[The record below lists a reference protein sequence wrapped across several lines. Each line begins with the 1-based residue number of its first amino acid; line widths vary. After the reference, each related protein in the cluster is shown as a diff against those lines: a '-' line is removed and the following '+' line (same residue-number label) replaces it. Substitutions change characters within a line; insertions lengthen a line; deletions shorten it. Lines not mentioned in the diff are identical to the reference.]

1 MLADNMKP
9 AFTIPVEQNL
19 FPALSMDKQVSN
31 DIGTS
36 KDFFWFRLLLQVYSY
51 FPRGQL
57 SYEFSVT
64 YQQLSVY
71 FLNIYIYKHIYIFLA
86 SSTYQNISELAANQ
100 ARRKQR

>member
-9 AFTIPVEQNL
+9 TFTIPVEQNL
-19 FPALSMDKQVSN
+19 FPALSMDKQVSS

-57 SYEFSVT
+57 SYELSIT

-71 FLNIYIYKHIYIFLA
+71 FLNIYIYKHIYI
-86 SSTYQNISELAANQ
+86 YI
-100 ARRKQR
+100 